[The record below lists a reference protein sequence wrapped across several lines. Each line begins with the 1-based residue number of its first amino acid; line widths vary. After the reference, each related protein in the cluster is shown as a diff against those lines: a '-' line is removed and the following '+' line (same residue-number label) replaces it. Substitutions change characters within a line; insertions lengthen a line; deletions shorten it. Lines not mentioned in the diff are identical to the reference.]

1 MNSTSHYARGAA
13 IAQLVVSIVSILSS
27 IAGLFGVLVLLL
39 LAPTIDSYTFS
50 EIDQMRGILWILLLL
65 VLLPIPSLGLS
76 IRYLKGDKPSYVSP
90 RLLLFASLFLL
101 FVPLLILLGRWLS
114 QTPVSGW
121 LLPLVN
127 ILLVGIPLVW
137 YVQLG
142 SRRLSPMTT
151 KRQWGLSVFSVYITL
166 PVIIIV
172 EVIIVGI
179 GIVFAGLWL
188 LQQPEFAPLLQQLT
202 GGSFLDSLSI
212 ELPSIDWLPLVQRP
226 EVIGFAVAGISL
238 VVPLIEEAL
247 KPAAMWVLFKRLL
260 SPVEGFIAGLV
271 CGASFGLIE
280 SLFSLGSMM
289 GDDWAFTAVGR
300 IGTGLLHTLTAGLN
314 GWAIASAWQDGKHL
328 RVAVTYFLTVL
339 IHGVWN
345 LFALFMGLSQL
356 GSEFPL
362 PVNPVLASSSV
373 WVLAAMFI
381 LMLAALF
388 LFNRKLRQQAPPP
401 LPPEIPAFIE

>member
-1 MNSTSHYARGAA
+1 MNSTSHSARGAA

-166 PVIIIV
+166 PMIIFV

-179 GIVFAGLWL
+179 GIVFTGLWL

-202 GGSFLDSLSI
+202 GGSLLDPLSI